1 MKKDREKKQKYS
13 NITDATIMGSTSE
26 ESALYASA
34 NRENLS
40 VLDRLEEISKRKIN
54 PNYINQNINQQAG
67 FSAELK
73 EQAHANAQN
82 ILMENGERLVQYD
95 NLSVDQKAQIRERF
109 PDYATPSKNHE
120 IVDYISVDEKGNVI
134 PGTATQSK
142 FVGRNGAECFKE
154 FLSKNYEKYLK
165 NGVKMEIP
173 KDFFGD
179 FQKEANIKIK
189 SLESQIAK
197 QKSFGD
203 FQKAAKLEEKL
214 QKCKIIKANTRSAS
228 ITKEEAIY
236 ARNHP
241 TLSTAKD
248 VTNLSH
254 QAGMNALGVGALVSG
269 GVSLITNLLECVTK
283 GKDPKKAIKHTAIA
297 TLKGGAYSYG
307 VAFSSSLLGGMMQ
320 NSANKVIQSLGK
332 SSAPAMIVGA
342 CVANF
347 TIFGRYLSGKI
358 DEVELCKQLGRTNT
372 SLISGG
378 AMAVAGQALIP
389 IPVVGMLI
397 GGFVG
402 AALSEAFFNA
412 LNSKKVELARQRRI
426 EIEKECR
433 ESIRLLEMYR
443 NQFKEVFEQYFHE
456 TTKFFNQSFDELERA
471 LYAGDADLA
480 IGVHNVISHS
490 VSNFLDH
497 FHRLKRSKITIEG
510 INMQDIQRQVSD
522 TRNLLNQLNANG
534 IDGDS
539 APGVIAGCVGLG
551 ASGFTTGA
559 ILGGELAASGLA
571 GMAVLGG
578 VVAGPALAI
587 LGAISAD
594 EMEKKRD
601 DAKAYYSQVKAAV
614 KKADVMIDNLL
625 AVERVVKLFTRQI
638 TKFDALFFSLS
649 QDAIATMKK
658 HNYNHSLYNQEER
671 DQLCVAVST
680 LMTLSAFLK
689 VPIIDKHQKLQEK
702 AQRAL
707 EIMKKQMDSLESG
720 HYDVAMIQSRQ
731 QDLENLLKDKGL

>member
-13 NITDATIMGSTSE
+13 NIIDAAIVGAVSE

-34 NRENLS
+34 NREHLS
-40 VLDRLEEISKRKIN
+40 VLDKLEEISKRKIN

-73 EQAHANAQN
+73 EQAHANSQN
-82 ILMENGERLVQYD
+82 ILMENKERLVQYD
-95 NLSVDQKAQIRERF
+95 NLSSEQKDQIKKLF
-109 PDYATPSKNHE
+109 PDYATPNKNHE
-120 IVDYISVDEKGNVI
+120 LVDYVMVDRKGNVI
-134 PGTATQSK
+134 SNTLTQSK
-142 FVGRNGAECFKE
+142 FVGKDGAECFEK
-154 FLSKNYEKYLK
+154 FLSKGYEKYLK

-214 QKCKIIKANTRSAS
+214 QKCKTIKANTRSAS

-248 VTNLSH
+248 MASHSH
-254 QAGMNALGVGALVSG
+254 QVGMNALGVGVLVSG
-269 GVSLITNLLECVTK
+269 VVSSITNLLECVTK
-283 GKDPKKAIKHTAIA
+283 GKDPKKALKHTAIA

-307 VAFSSSLLGGMMQ
+307 VAFSSSLLGGVMQ
-320 NSANKVIQSLGK
+320 NSANKVIQSFGK
-332 SSAPAMIVGA
+332 SSLPAMIVGA
-342 CVANF
+342 CVANV
-347 TIFGRYLSGKI
+347 TILTRYFSGKI
-358 DEVELCKQLGRTNT
+358 DETELLKQLGKANT
-372 SLISGG
+372 TLISGG
-378 AMAVAGQALIP
+378 AMAVAGQTLIP
-389 IPVVGMLI
+389 IPVVGALI

-480 IGVHNVISHS
+480 IWVN
-490 VSNFLDH
+490 N
-497 FHRLKRSKITIEG
+497 
-510 INMQDIQRQVSD
+510 
-522 TRNLLNQLNANG
+522 
-534 IDGDS
+534 
-539 APGVIAGCVGLG
+539 
-551 ASGFTTGA
+551 
-559 ILGGELAASGLA
+559 
-571 GMAVLGG
+571 
-578 VVAGPALAI
+578 
-587 LGAISAD
+587 
-594 EMEKKRD
+594 
-601 DAKAYYSQVKAAV
+601 
-614 KKADVMIDNLL
+614 
-625 AVERVVKLFTRQI
+625 
-638 TKFDALFFSLS
+638 KFREWRGQKALF
-649 QDAIATMKK
+649 DNK
-658 HNYNHSLYNQEER
+658 QEGWDFITSR
-671 DQLCVAVST
+671 GRT
-680 LMTLSAFLK
+680 
-689 VPIIDKHQKLQEK
+689 
-702 AQRAL
+702 
-707 EIMKKQMDSLESG
+707 EI
-720 HYDVAMIQSRQ
+720 
-731 QDLENLLKDKGL
+731 